1 MNSPSN
7 SPSNPPPAP
16 QRVSR
21 YSQYLPALL
30 QGDPFLRGW
39 LLAFERCLSDR
50 PAEPDDPLANQPG
63 LESLI
68 DRVHTYFQAVPSPHE
83 PPSHEPQVTPD
94 EFLPW
99 LANWVALSLR
109 DDWPNDL
116 KRRFI
121 SQMVPLY
128 RLRGTKAGIK
138 RLLELYTGEEVT
150 IYELPDPPHYFQVE
164 MTLSINP
171 RDRDRLR
178 RQQQIARAI
187 LDQEKPAHTFYSL
200 QILTPSLQIRNDPTD
215 PDHPNAPI
223 DPDNPEA
230 LLVGV
235 WVGRNTLLGTSQLS
249 S

>member
-1 MNSPSN
+1 MNNPPNSP
-7 SPSNPPPAP
+7 PDP

-21 YSQYLPALL
+21 YSQYLPAIL
-30 QGDPFLRGW
+30 QGDPFLSGW
-39 LLAFERCLSDR
+39 LLAIERCLSDR
-50 PAEPDDPLANQPG
+50 PAEPDDPLPQQPG

-68 DRVHTYFQAVPSPHE
+68 DRIHTYFQAVPSPQA
-83 PPSHEPQVTPD
+83 SQVTPN

-99 LANWVALSLR
+99 LASWVALSLR

-150 IYELPDPPHYFQVE
+150 IYELPNSPHYFQVE

-200 QILTPSLQIRNDPTD
+200 QVLTPSLQIRNDPTD
-215 PDHPNAPI
+215 PDHPDAPI
-223 DPDNPEA
+223 DPDHPES

-235 WVGRNTLLGTSQLS
+235 WVGRNTLLGTSQLGS
-249 S
+249 